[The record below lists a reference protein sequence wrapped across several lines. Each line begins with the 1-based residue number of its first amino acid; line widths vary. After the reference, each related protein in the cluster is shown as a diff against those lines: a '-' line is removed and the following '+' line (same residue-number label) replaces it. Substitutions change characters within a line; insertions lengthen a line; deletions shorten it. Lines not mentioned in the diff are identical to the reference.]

1 MQSSTRKL
9 EIWSVLKARAGLE
22 KLRRDKPSTAA
33 FGNAEVMRVFRRLVE
48 TNETNSET
56 NETAVFLARV
66 AFGIKTKTRP
76 SLEAAIAKHAS
87 SDADVETTRASHE
100 WRALRALFAR
110 PGVFLV
116 SHHANHYAPVYALR
130 ERREELEKEKEA
142 NANGDGGD
150 GARGARWR
158 ETREMLTA
166 RRGQR
171 PAVWIPWEEARATM
185 RRWSGYGIMAFE
197 RREA

>member
-1 MQSSTRKL
+1 M
-9 EIWSVLKARAGLE
+9 WSVLKARAGLE

-48 TNETNSET
+48 TNLNDTRA
-56 NETAVFLARV
+56 NETETEKVFSARV

-87 SDADVETTRASHE
+87 SDAEVETTRASHE
-100 WRALRALFAR
+100 WCALRALFAR

-130 ERREELEKEKEA
+130 ERREE
-142 NANGDGGD
+142 NANGDD
-150 GARGARWR
+150 ARVGLR

>member
-1 MQSSTRKL
+1 MRASNHAQLRQSV
-9 EIWSVLKARAGLE
+9 SVSA
-22 KLRRDKPSTAA
+22 
-33 FGNAEVMRVFRRLVE
+33 
-48 TNETNSET
+48 
-56 NETAVFLARV
+56 
-66 AFGIKTKTRP
+66 

-130 ERREELEKEKEA
+130 ERREE
-142 NANGDGGD
+142 NANDGDDSRVG
-150 GARGARWR
+150 WR

>member
-1 MQSSTRKL
+1 M
-9 EIWSVLKARAGLE
+9 WSVLKARAGLE

-48 TNETNSET
+48 TKNAERSAR
-56 NETAVFLARV
+56 ETAVFSARV

-130 ERREELEKEKEA
+130 ERREE
-142 NANGDGGD
+142 NANDGDDSRVG
-150 GARGARWR
+150 WR

>member
-1 MQSSTRKL
+1 M
-9 EIWSVLKARAGLE
+9 WSVLKARAGLE

-48 TNETNSET
+48 TNLNDTRA
-56 NETAVFLARV
+56 NETETENRLVFSARV

-130 ERREELEKEKEA
+130 ERREE
-142 NANGDGGD
+142 NANGDD
-150 GARGARWR
+150 ARVGLR